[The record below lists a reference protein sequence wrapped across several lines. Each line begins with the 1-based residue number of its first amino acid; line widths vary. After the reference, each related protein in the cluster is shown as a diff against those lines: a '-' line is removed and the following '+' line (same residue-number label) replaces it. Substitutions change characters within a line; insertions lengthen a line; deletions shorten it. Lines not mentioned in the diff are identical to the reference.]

1 MKESGWYPPGAEF
14 DPNAPYNQVE
24 PEEKEYKVTA
34 MYCIRRTDEIWSSKY
49 DECDN
54 LCDPQREW
62 ESVYMTPLELFEE
75 CKQLA
80 IEAISHEQPGSV
92 KYERLRNIIDNCFGW
107 EIVESEFDQL

>member
-24 PEEKEYKVTA
+24 PEEKEYKVEA
-34 MYCIRRTDEIWSSKY
+34 MYCIRRTDEIWSTKY
-49 DECDN
+49 DEDDN

-80 IEAISHEQPGSV
+80 IEAISHEQADSA
-92 KYERLRNIIDNCFGW
+92 KYERLRNIIDNCFDW

>member
-1 MKESGWYPPGAEF
+1 MRESGYYPPGAEF

-24 PEEKEYKVTA
+24 PPEREYKVSAT
-34 MYCIRRTDEIWSSKY
+34 YCIRRTDEIWSSKY
-49 DECDN
+49 DEDDN

-62 ESVYMTPLELFEE
+62 ESLYMTPLELFEE

-92 KYERLRNIIDNCFGW
+92 KYERLRNIIDNCFDW
-107 EIVESEFDQL
+107 EIVESEFD